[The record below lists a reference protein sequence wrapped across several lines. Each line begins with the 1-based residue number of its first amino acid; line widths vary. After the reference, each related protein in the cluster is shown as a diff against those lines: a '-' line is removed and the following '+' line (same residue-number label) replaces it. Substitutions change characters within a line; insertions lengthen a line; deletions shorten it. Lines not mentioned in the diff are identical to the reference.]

1 MARNITHAVICG
13 AALFLGGC
21 SFTEEALWP
30 ALTGESRES
39 AERPQQAQAIPGA
52 QQQAQQPAPPP
63 AMPEPNDPPSLGS
76 NTFSPPQISA
86 GSSTGTFVGQKVG
99 QMRVEL
105 RQLQQS
111 LAQHNQ
117 RLQEVR
123 NQTVQNSQRYHGTV
137 AAVSARLQVGTTPGN
152 PILVQQ
158 WNKAQQELNQIS
170 NDIAQMNTLATAV
183 AADST
188 LAAYLL
194 ESVRAA
200 YSLSGA
206 VEEDHRQLAIL
217 EDEVNR
223 TVVVIDRLLNEL
235 SEDIARQS
243 QYVENERTDLT
254 TLALAIKNGELYGQ
268 SLRNRAFTS
277 AAALGNA
284 ANADIRS
291 SAIGSTGPAPGQRP
305 LVVVRFDRPN
315 VEFKQ
320 ALYTAVSR
328 AIERRPEA
336 AFDVVAVTPLDGSP
350 AQVAM
355 GSTTAKR
362 NAEKVVRALTEMG
375 LPAERMELSAM
386 NSPTAQSSEVHIYVR

>member
-13 AALFLGGC
+13 AALFLAGC

-30 ALTGESRES
+30 ALTGESRERT
-39 AERPQQAQAIPGA
+39 ERPQQAQAIPAA
-52 QQQAQQPAPPP
+52 QQQVQQP

-76 NTFSPPQISA
+76 NTFSPPQISP

-137 AAVSARLQVGTTPGN
+137 AAISARLQVGTTPGN

-284 ANADIRS
+284 ANADIRASGLS
-291 SAIGSTGPAPGQRP
+291 SAGPVAGQRP
-305 LVVVRFDRPN
+305 LVVVRFDRAN

-328 AIERRPEA
+328 ALERRPEA
-336 AFDVVAVTPLDGSP
+336 AFNIVAVTPLDGSP

-355 GSTTAKR
+355 GNTTAKR

-386 NSPTAQSSEVHIYVR
+386 NSPAAQSSEVHIYVR

>member
-1 MARNITHAVICG
+1 MPKNIAHAVICG
-13 AALFLGGC
+13 AALLLAGC

-30 ALTGESRES
+30 TLTGESRQ
-39 AERPQQAQAIPGA
+39 AAPAPAPQQAAA
-52 QQQAQQPAPPP
+52 PAPVQRTAAP
-63 AMPEPNDPPSLGS
+63 APAPAPAAPPPSLGS
-76 NTFSPPQISA
+76 GTFAAPAVTPGA
-86 GSSTGTFVGQKVG
+86 ATGTFVGQKVV
-99 QMRVEL
+99 QMRGEL

-117 RLQEVR
+117 RLQERR
-123 NQTVQNSQRYHGTV
+123 NTTVQNSQRYHGTI
-137 AAVSARLQVGTTPGN
+137 AAVNARLQVGTTPGN

-158 WNKAQQELNQIS
+158 WNKAQTELNTIGD
-170 NDIAQMNTLATAV
+170 DIAQMNTLATAV

-206 VEEDHRQLAIL
+206 VEADHSQLAIL

-235 SEDIARQS
+235 SEDISRQN
-243 QYVENERTDLT
+243 QYVENERTNLT

-268 SLRNRAFTS
+268 SLRNRAFAS
-277 AAALGNA
+277 AAISGDTGGALRPSA
-284 ANADIRS
+284 A
-291 SAIGSTGPAPGQRP
+291 GGPLPGQRP

-315 VEFKQ
+315 VEYKQ

-328 AIERRPEA
+328 ALERRPDA
-336 AFDVVAVTPLDGSP
+336 AFEIVAVTPLTGSP
-350 AQVAM
+350 ANVAL
-355 GSTTAKR
+355 GNTTSKR
-362 NAEKVVRALTEMG
+362 NAERVLRALTEMG
-375 LPAERMELSAM
+375 LPANRVALSAM
-386 NSPTAQSSEVHIYVR
+386 NSPTAQTSEVHILVR